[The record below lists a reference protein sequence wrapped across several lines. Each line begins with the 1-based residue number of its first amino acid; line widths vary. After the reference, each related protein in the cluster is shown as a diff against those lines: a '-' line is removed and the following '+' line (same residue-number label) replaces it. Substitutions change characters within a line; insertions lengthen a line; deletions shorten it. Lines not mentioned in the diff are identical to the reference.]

1 MLFQQSKIPNE
12 HKDNVIENVVK
23 THGSVG
29 EYSKLFLQKLRRVN
43 YVTPKN
49 YLDFIKTYTRLLD
62 EKDQFVLEQVS
73 NLSIHFILS
82 LSISTGLLHPVNVDM
97 LYSVPFVI
105 YCICGQLLIKILNSF
120 FLSVPP
126 S

>member
-73 NLSIHFILS
+73 NFSIHFILS
-82 LSISTGLLHPVNVDM
+82 
-97 LYSVPFVI
+97 
-105 YCICGQLLIKILNSF
+105 
-120 FLSVPP
+120 
-126 S
+126 